1 MNRFT
6 LAMLCLAG
14 MTVAFS
20 GCGRELPE
28 AGSVADAPAG
38 KEIRVYYFHR
48 TARCPGCL
56 KIESLSQETVQTYFP
71 VELENG
77 AVTWHS
83 INLDDAGDAHFVDE
97 YDLSTQ
103 TVIVAEYS
111 GGEQV
116 RWKNLEKV
124 WELLDADVEFS
135 QYVESEI
142 RAWTAD
148 S

>member
-1 MNRFT
+1 MNRFM
-6 LAMLCLAG
+6 LVMLCLAG

-28 AGSVADAPAG
+28 AGQEVNAPAG

-48 TARCPGCL
+48 TARCHSCL
-56 KIESLSQETVQTYFP
+56 KIESLSEETVKTFFP

-77 AVTWHS
+77 AVTWRS
-83 INLDDAGDAHFVDE
+83 INLDDAGNAHFVED

-111 GGEQV
+111 GGQQL
-116 RWKNLEKV
+116 RWKNLDKV

>member
-1 MNRFT
+1 MNRIIL
-6 LAMLCLAG
+6 LAAFLAG
-14 MTVAFS
+14 VVVAFC
-20 GCGRELPE
+20 GCGGELPE
-28 AGSVADAPAG
+28 TVEAPNTPAG

-56 KIESLSQETVQTYFP
+56 KIESLSRETVQTYFP

-77 AVTWHS
+77 TVTWHS
-83 INLDDAGDAHFVDE
+83 VNVDDDGDAHFADD

-103 TVIVAEYS
+103 SVIVTEFS
-111 GGEQV
+111 GGKQV
-116 RWKNLEKV
+116 RWKNLERV
-124 WELLDADVEFS
+124 WELLDADIEFS

-142 RAWTAD
+142 RAWTVG

>member
-1 MNRFT
+1 VNRIA
-6 LAMLCLAG
+6 LWMLCLVGA
-14 MTVAFS
+14 VVFS
-20 GCGRELPE
+20 GCGRNLPKNAAE
-28 AGSVADAPAG
+28 ASPPAG

-56 KIESLSQETVQTYFP
+56 KIESVSRETVQTYFP

-77 AVTWHS
+77 TVTWHS
-83 INLDDAGDAHFVDE
+83 VNVDNDGDAHFADD

-103 TVIVAEYS
+103 SVIVAEFS
-111 GGEQV
+111 DGKQV

-124 WELLDADVEFS
+124 WELVDADTEFS

-142 RAWTAD
+142 RAWTAG